1 MVQKYKMLFNLF
13 YSQKKGCSMKS
24 KILSSVLC
32 LALLNAHVSLLA
44 EEQDATSQE
53 ATPIYLSAVEV
64 QEIFNNPD
72 RSYVYVGKDV
82 SAIPQLIAE
91 ISKFDENKDSLVWSL
106 ADHIE
111 KGFVI
116 GNYEAVTQAL
126 VQAGLVLHKHAH
138 ELTGDKVFALYD
150 SLNGV
155 IQQVT
160 ANKLSLNAEMLSF
173 LKDSLAAQENATQS
187 EDITA
192 A

>member
-1 MVQKYKMLFNLF
+1 
-13 YSQKKGCSMKS
+13 MKS

-44 EEQDATSQE
+44 EEQDS
-53 ATPIYLSAVEV
+53 TPIYLSAVEV
-64 QEIFNNPD
+64 QEIFANPD

-82 SAIPQLIAE
+82 SAIPQIIAE
-91 ISKFDENKDSLVWSL
+91 ISKFDEDKDSLLCAL
-106 ADHIE
+106 ADHID

-126 VQAGLVLHKHAH
+126 VQAGVVLHKHAH
-138 ELTGDKVFALYD
+138 ELTGDKVFVLYD
-150 SLNGV
+150 SLNG
-155 IQQVT
+155 IMQQVA

-173 LKDSLAAQENATQS
+173 LKDTLAAQEDAIKEDNVVVQENAPIS
-187 EDITA
+187 A